1 MFKNYGPSFRHT
13 PVQEGPQLMYK
24 NDTGKAIYAD
34 AQGNVVDEGDPNAA
48 TLVVGPNGSLS
59 AKEASRYGLT
69 NEPKQAE
76 APVENAKAVEKP
88 AANKAIT
95 NKETK

>member
-1 MFKNYGPSFRHT
+1 MAYR
-13 PVQEGPQLMYK
+13 

-34 AQGNVVDEGDPNAA
+34 KDGNVVDEGDPDAA

-59 AKEASRYGLT
+59 AKEANRYGLS
-69 NEPKQAE
+69 NEPKQADKAE
-76 APVENAKAVEKP
+76 DKAVEKP